1 MMRFENSHMLAM
13 LGSGVPK
20 WKDLFTAIVLAL
32 VLGIPLYS
40 QPKII
45 LKLDDLEAKGSAF
58 NACIPTLDYL
68 AANKIKSGWGVMRMD
83 DISESQIAMLKTFM
97 GKTATNGEA
106 LFEIW
111 HHGLDHSRDNPSG
124 TWEFSGTSY
133 AFQKLH
139 FDSASG
145 ILKNKLGIT
154 VRTFGA
160 PYNHID
166 TTFLKVMS
174 EDSNM
179 KVLLFGKPA
188 PSKESGI
195 LNLDHRVNME
205 RATGDVNHDFFV
217 SNYNASKNKFTDYIV
232 LQGHPPKW
240 TSDSLRNEFKK
251 IIAFLNFEGC
261 EFVTPYGY
269 FRLTNKK

>member
-1 MMRFENSHMLAM
+1 
-13 LGSGVPK
+13 
-20 WKDLFTAIVLAL
+20 
-32 VLGIPLYS
+32 
-40 QPKII
+40 
-45 LKLDDLEAKGSAF
+45 
-58 NACIPTLDYL
+58 
-68 AANKIKSGWGVMRMD
+68 MD
-83 DISESQIAMLKTFM
+83 GISESQIATLKTYLA
-97 GKTATNGEA
+97 KAATNGEE

-145 ILKNKLGIT
+145 ILKKKLGIT

-160 PYNHID
+160 PYNHND
-166 TTFLKVMS
+166 TTFLTVMS
-174 EDSNM
+174 EDRNM
-179 KVLLFGKPA
+179 SVLLFGKPA
-188 PSKESGI
+188 PSKESCI

-205 RATGDVNHDFFV
+205 RTTGDVNYDFFV
-217 SNYNASKNKFTDYIV
+217 GNYAIQKYKYGDYMV

-251 IIAFLNFEGC
+251 IIAFLSSEGC

-269 FRLTNKK
+269 YRDMNRK